1 MTPNPFRW
9 VEIYVDDMERAK
21 AFYEGVFLSP
31 LTRLDNPDA
40 ELWGFPMSMDDGGAG
55 GALVKMEG
63 FSAGRNSV
71 IPYFGCDDCSVEAS
85 RVTAAGGSIHRGKF
99 SIGQYGFIAL
109 ITDTEGNMIGLHSM
123 E

>member
-21 AFYEGVFLSP
+21 KFYEQVFQTKLE
-31 LTRLDNPDA
+31 RLENP
-40 ELWGFPMSMDDGGAG
+40 EPEMWGFATSREIIGAA

-71 IPYFGCDDCSVEAS
+71 IPYFGCEECSVEAA
-85 RVTAAGGSIHRGKF
+85 RVEEAGGAIHKKKF
-99 SIGQYGFIAL
+99 SIGAYGHIAL
-109 ITDTEGNMIGLHSM
+109 VTDTEGNMIGLHSVV
-123 E
+123 

>member
-21 AFYEGVFLSP
+21 KFYERVFQTKLE
-31 LTRLDNPDA
+31 RLENP
-40 ELWGFPMSMDDGGAG
+40 EPEMWGFPTSREIIGAA

-71 IPYFGCDDCSVEAS
+71 IPYFGCEECSVEAA
-85 RVTAAGGSIHRGKF
+85 RAEEAGGTIHKKKF
-99 SIGQYGFIAL
+99 SIGQYGHIAL
-109 ITDTEGNMIGLHSM
+109 VTDKEGNMIGLHAVV
-123 E
+123 